1 MRAEIIT
8 IGDELLIG
16 QVVDTNSAWMAQRLN
31 EVGISLYQITSVH
44 DDREHI
50 LKALDEAF
58 SRADIVLTTGG
69 LGPTKDDITKHVMC
83 EYFGTTLVEDPQ
95 VRAHIHDLYKDRPE
109 ALNRLTATQ
118 WLVPASAT
126 ILPNRVGSAPI
137 MVFEYKSK
145 VESLNSKVNESKV
158 ESRKSKVNEISE
170 AVSTDSQHST
180 LDIRHST
187 LNIQHSTFDS
197 QHSTFDIQTPKYLIA
212 LPGVPHEM
220 KIAMTEQV
228 LPFIRLKVKGER
240 LEASE
245 TFSSPSGRP
254 LNSSEASTKHNK
266 IIHKT
271 ILLSGIPESKLAIL
285 IEDWENALPSS
296 IHLAYLPKDG
306 IIRLRLSS
314 YGEATEAEIQSYI
327 DTLLPLI
334 GDYLLA
340 TEDISLEAL
349 AGRLLSQKG
358 MTIATAESCTGGRLA
373 AALNAQSGSSAY
385 YMGSVVAYDNS
396 VKTNILGVSSET
408 LNTDGAVSESTV
420 RQMAEGVRTLLHTDY
435 AIATSGIAG
444 PTGGTPDKP
453 VGTVWIA
460 WATPE
465 GTEAKCFHFG
475 AAREREQITLRAV
488 TESLVHLIKSLNTK
502 Q

>member
-16 QVVDTNSAWMAQRLN
+16 QVVDTNSAWMAERLN
-31 EVGISLYQITSVH
+31 EVGISLHQITSVH

-58 SRADIVLTTGG
+58 SRADLVFTTGG

-83 EYFGTTLVEDPQ
+83 EYFGTSLVEDSH
-95 VRAHIHDLYKDRPE
+95 VRAHVHGLYKDRPE

-118 WLVPASAT
+118 WLVPESAT

-137 MVFEYKSK
+137 MVFENEVKGERLK
-145 VESLNSKVNESKV
+145 VKGEGPNSK
-158 ESRKSKVNEISE
+158 
-170 AVSTDSQHST
+170 
-180 LDIRHST
+180 
-187 LNIQHSTFDS
+187 F
-197 QHSTFDIQTPKYLIA
+197 LIA

-220 KIAMTEQV
+220 KIAMMEQV

-240 LEASE
+240 REAMD
-245 TFSSPSGRP
+245 
-254 LNSSEASTKHNK
+254 
-266 IIHKT
+266 IVHKT
-271 ILLSGIPESKLAIL
+271 ILVHGIPESKLAIL

-306 IIRLRLSS
+306 IIRLRLST
-314 YGEATEAEIQSYI
+314 YGEATEDELQSHI

-334 GDYLLA
+334 SDYLLA

-349 AGRLLSQKG
+349 AGRLLKQQGK
-358 MTIATAESCTGGRLA
+358 TIATAESCTGGRLA
-373 AALNAQSGSSAY
+373 AALNAQSGASAY

-396 VKTNILGVSSET
+396 IKEQVLGVRHDT
-408 LNTDGAVSESTV
+408 LLQHGAVSEPTV
-420 RQMAEGVRTLLHTDY
+420 CQMAEGVRTLMHTDY

-444 PTGGTPDKP
+444 PTGGTIEKP

-460 WATPE
+460 WATPT
-465 GTEAKCFHFG
+465 GTDAKCFHFG

-488 TESLVHLIKSLNTK
+488 TEALVHLIKLLNS
-502 Q
+502 